1 MMATHEGNPMNDVN
15 ALRQRVRSFRQ
26 AGGQWSDAFDPL
38 VERAPTFIE
47 AYIAYAER
55 PLVAKALQPKV
66 RELVSLALNA
76 AATHLYAPRMR
87 THIAGALDAGA
98 SEEEIVEVLQ
108 LVSVIGVHASVL
120 GIPILVRKLRDAP
133 QGKGLDLSNTDARR
147 AVIKADFQA
156 RRGYWNDIWDGLLAL
171 DPDFFQAFADYSAA
185 PWTGGCLAPKVKEF
199 VYIAMDIS
207 STHQFEPGTHI
218 HIENALKHGAST
230 AELVEVIQLSSFL
243 GMESFE
249 VGLPI
254 LAEELAR
261 RAKRRAA
268 E

>member
-1 MMATHEGNPMNDVN
+1 MTHVN
-15 ALRQRVRSFRQ
+15 ALCQRVRSFKQ

-38 VERAPTFIE
+38 IERAPTFVE

-55 PLVAKALQPKV
+55 PLIEKALEPKV
-66 RELVSLALNA
+66 REFVSLALNA

-98 SEEEIVEVLQ
+98 DEDEIIEVLQ

-120 GIPILVRKLRDAP
+120 GIPILVDKLKHAP
-133 QGKGLDLSNTDARR
+133 QGKGLDLSNADERR
-147 AVIKADFQA
+147 AAIKADFQE
-156 RRGYWNDIWDGLLAL
+156 RRGYWSEIWGGLLAL

-185 PWTGGCLAPKVKEF
+185 PWTSGKLVPKVKEF
-199 VYIAMDIS
+199 IYIAMDIS
-207 STHQFEPGTHI
+207 STHQFQTGTHI
-218 HIENALKHGAST
+218 HIENALNYGASIG
-230 AELVEVIQLSSFL
+230 ELVEVIQLSSFL

-261 RAKRRAA
+261 RANGRVAK
-268 E
+268 